1 MERVLDAG
9 ARNGSR
15 MKRRKMGLGRN
26 FAGRIGRLSFRSKM
40 GLATIAACAATVLIA
55 CLAFMVNEALTYRI
69 RFDREQ
75 KTLSEVLAANVT
87 AAVLFGDDAS
97 ARDILSATRLTPQ
110 VDAAV
115 VYTPDGAVFAAFRAA
130 GTQDAAAADVA
141 AAFASHRG
149 PVFKSVVKI
158 DEEVIGELVLFTN
171 LSELERTMWRYAL
184 IASLVFLGST
194 LFAILLARWES
205 QAMATPMLQLR
216 HTIQSIRETRDYS
229 SRVPSSLD
237 RDFGRLIDNFNAMLE
252 EIESRDERLESLVGD
267 LISARDAAQSANTS
281 KSQFLANMSH
291 ELRTPLNAIINYA
304 EIIQEDL
311 AETGG
316 DETIADVG
324 KIQSAGLHLLSL
336 INGILDLSKIEAG
349 KMEVEAH
356 TFDVAT
362 VIREACDTVRPAA
375 ERSGNRL
382 VVSIAP
388 DLDIATTD
396 SLKFR
401 QCVLNLLSNACKFTS
416 NGEVR
421 LTADLQVENGREH
434 IRVEIADTGIGMNET
449 QMKSLFKA
457 FVQAD
462 ASTTRKYGGTGLG
475 LAITQRLVT
484 LMGGRVDVD
493 SAPGVGSR
501 FSFSIPRRLGE
512 DVEAEKPPA
521 QAKAPA
527 SARADASRT
536 ALIVDDDPNARE
548 LMGRLAARLNY
559 KTLLAPNGEEAM
571 KIAREQRPSVILLDL
586 HMPVVDGW
594 TVLQRL
600 RADADLCAIPTIVV
614 SVDDDAKACY
624 RLGAEDFL
632 TKPLNRLELERA
644 LLSYTQVASGKIL
657 IVEDNDDAAALV
669 ARAATNVG
677 FEARIAPTAEAA
689 LDILR
694 RETFIGIILDLG
706 LPGMSGFEFLNALRD
721 GSAWRDMP
729 VIVFSAQELT
739 SGEIAAIETMAQ
751 GYHPKGATSPRAVVS
766 EFMAR
771 SGSPPAD
778 AGRAALEKRQCAS

>member
-1 MERVLDAG
+1 
-9 ARNGSR
+9 
-15 MKRRKMGLGRN
+15 
-26 FAGRIGRLSFRSKM
+26 M

-55 CLAFMVNEALTYRI
+55 CLAFMVNEALTYRA

-75 KTLSEVLAANVT
+75 QTLSEVLAANVT

-97 ARDILSATRLTPQ
+97 AKDILSATRLTPQ
-110 VDAAV
+110 VDAALV
-115 VYTPDGAVFAAFRAA
+115 KTPDGEVFAAFR
-130 GTQDAAAADVA
+130 TDAAPEAATETIA
-141 AAFASHRG
+141 EAYASHRG
-149 PVFKSVVKI
+149 PIFRSAIKI
-158 DEEVIGELVLFTN
+158 DNETIGELVLFTN
-171 LSELERTMWRYAL
+171 LSELERTMWRYGL
-184 IASLVFLGST
+184 IATLVFIGST
-194 LFAILLARWES
+194 LFAIFLARWES

-229 SRVPSSLD
+229 SRVPSSMD

-311 AETGG
+311 AESGG

-356 TFDVAT
+356 AFDVAT

-375 ERSGNRL
+375 ARGGNK
-382 VVSIAP
+382 VVVNLTHG
-388 DLDIATTD
+388 LDVAITD

-421 LTADLQVENGREH
+421 LNADVVVENGRDL

-475 LAITQRLVT
+475 LAITQRLVA
-484 LMGGRVDVD
+484 LMGGRVEVD

-501 FSFSIPRRLGE
+501 FTFLVPRRFGE
-512 DVEAEKPPA
+512 TASDEKP
-521 QAKAPA
+521 APA
-527 SARADASRT
+527 RALAGAPAESGEGRT

-559 KTLLAPNGEEAM
+559 RTLLAPNGEEALR
-571 KIAREQRPSVILLDL
+571 IAREQQPSVILLDL

-600 RADADLCAIPTIVV
+600 RADERLATIPTIVV
-614 SVDDDAKACY
+614 SVDDDAKTCY
-624 RLGAEDFL
+624 KLGAEDFL
-632 TKPLNRLELERA
+632 TKPLNRVELERA
-644 LLSYTQVASGKIL
+644 LLSYTKVASGRIL

-677 FEARIAPTAEAA
+677 FEARIAPTAETA
-689 LDILR
+689 LEILKQ
-694 RETFIGIILDLG
+694 ESVIGIILDLG
-706 LPGMSGFEFLNALRD
+706 LPGMSGFEFLDALRD
-721 GSAWRDMP
+721 NDAWRDMP

-739 SGEIAAIETMAQ
+739 ASEIASIEDRAQ
-751 GYHPKGATSPRAVVS
+751 GYHVKGATSPRTVVS
-766 EFMAR
+766 EFMKKSAEQ
-771 SGSPPAD
+771 
-778 AGRAALEKRQCAS
+778 AGEQVGEDGRGALEKKQCAS